1 MLENLLKSAILRSS
15 VFKWPDVIRQPGSF
29 YLMDWSPA
37 YQITLVAVMLL
48 FGVFSSRLSSRLN
61 MPVLL
66 LFLGAGMLIGSNSS
80 LAFGINAEPAV
91 AFANGIGTIAMAF
104 ILYSGGLETDMR
116 GVRKIFVPGMI
127 LSTLGVF
134 MTAAFLAIAVHF
146 MLGWSWGW
154 SFMLGAIVSS
164 TDAAAVFSILR
175 SKGVGLKGKLAPLL
189 EFESGSNDPM
199 AALLTLFMVSYLKN
213 PADTPLWLFLI
224 QFPLKMLIGIACGYL
239 IGRLGCKLFNK
250 VKLDYE
256 GLYFVLGI
264 AVVLLAYG
272 LTECIYGNGFMAAYC
287 AGLTMGNVRYN
298 YKRSQVKFNNG
309 LAWLMQVF
317 MFTVLGMLVTVGD
330 LISIPERG
338 IFYSAWMRGL
348 ILAVVLMVIA
358 RPLAVFIGL
367 AFSRFSKRERLLI
380 SWVGLRGAAPIVLA
394 TFPLAAHLQGNQN
407 TGENATV
414 LFNLVF
420 CMVIMSV
427 IIQGRTLMPLAKL
440 LKLDLPFKD
449 KKRMPLELEETGV
462 MNSLMREFDVNE
474 NSPCLDKTLAQCQL
488 PLGVRVMLIRR
499 SQSFVMPK
507 GDTKLQLHDGLLVM
521 GDSKTMQI
529 LVDDYLPG
537 NTFTEEL

>member
-1 MLENLLKSAILRSS
+1 
-15 VFKWPDVIRQPGSF
+15 
-29 YLMDWSPA
+29 MDWSPA

-80 LAFGINAEPAV
+80 LDFGINAAPAV

-146 MLGWSWGW
+146 IFGWSWGW

-224 QFPLKMLIGIACGYL
+224 QFPLKMLIGIVCGYL

-272 LTECIYGNGFMAAYC
+272 LTECVYGNGFMAAYC

-298 YKRSQVKFNNG
+298 YKRSQVRFNNG

-317 MFTVLGMLVTVGD
+317 MFTVLGMLVTFGD

-348 ILAVVLMVIA
+348 ILAVVLMFIA

-367 AFSRFSKRERLLI
+367 AFSRFSKRERLLV

-474 NSPCLDKTLAQCQL
+474 NSPCLNKTLAQCQL

-499 SQSFVMPK
+499 NQSFVMPK